1 MRRSGQPGQPWKG
14 RKRVGKRG
22 WSQQGW
28 LHCSSHWQPM
38 RRRGQHIASPLL
50 PYFVGTTR
58 VQDSTHPHSQAARR
72 PRCKLLA
79 YMGLEASGETSTA
92 PGIPSN
98 APGPAAEF
106 TSMAECSPPCTYNK
120 LQVTSLQRQATRPS
134 CARARGVAMLA
145 VDQNSYPG
153 GLDHFRC
160 LRSYRG
166 GVPSPAYTKLGFPAI
181 PAHIIL
187 QYFQG

>member
-1 MRRSGQPGQPWKG
+1 M
-14 RKRVGKRG
+14 GKRG
-22 WSQQGW
+22 WPQQGW
-28 LHCSSHWQPM
+28 LHCSSHSHHGPVLNLTGRMATGDGSQCDAAVS
-38 RRRGQHIASPLL
+38 ISPLL
-50 PYFVGTTR
+50 SFPTSQYHTR
-58 VQDSTHPHSQAARR
+58 TGRRST
-72 PRCKLLA
+72 CKLLA

-120 LQVTSLQRQATRPS
+120 LQVTSIQRQATRPS

-153 GLDHFRC
+153 GLDHFCC